1 MKAILSTK
9 SRNESNTSDLE
20 DVDDHLCMHHTT
32 DFKILPLVT
41 LLIFLMMT
49 GCSAAAPLD
58 TTSKES
64 VTLIIATPTAAI
76 DTPGAAEISLEPTAV
91 TASAVSYSE
100 EVAVDLRLGYVERGL
115 NCQFFTELMVV
126 TLEQKQKMN
135 ILVAA
140 FETENDLFDA
150 LTEQEIDLTFC
161 FADPLDR
168 SQIKPRLGHIRQIGS
183 HYWQSDKVKMQI
195 WANTASKADLRDEE
209 GCVLSFLESLNLS
222 EIKEIP
228 TDAKAWYQTN
238 PESVS
243 QWLRCTPS

>member
-1 MKAILSTK
+1 
-9 SRNESNTSDLE
+9 
-20 DVDDHLCMHHTT
+20 
-32 DFKILPLVT
+32 
-41 LLIFLMMT
+41 MMT
-49 GCSAAAPLD
+49 GCSPAAPLD
-58 TTSKES
+58 ASKPII
-64 VTLIIATPTAAI
+64 LIIATPTSAI
-76 DTPGAAEISLEPTAV
+76 DTSQAVEILLKPIAV

-135 ILVAA
+135 ILVVP

-150 LTEQEIDLTFC
+150 LTEQEIDLTLC

-183 HYWQSDKVKMQI
+183 SYWQNDEVKMQI
-195 WANTASKADLRDEE
+195 WANTASKADLRDEQA
-209 GCVLSFLESLNLS
+209 CVLSFLEKLNLT
-222 EIKEIP
+222 EIKE
-228 TDAKAWYQTN
+228 TKLDAKTWYQTH